1 MEHSTDASVVLEEES
16 ETMKPWYTV
25 FKPNG
30 ETLEAEF
37 GNKTFQKPQSVDSFH
52 GSVIAF
58 G

>member
-30 ETLEAEF
+30 EMLEAEF
-37 GNKTFQKPQSVDSFH
+37 GNKTFQKPQSVDSFL